1 MWKYVLFFLA
11 IRTLGRLP
19 VRVSYFIAARLADLV
34 YVCHK
39 GLRQRVWANM
49 RHVLGAD
56 AGKRRLR
63 QVAREVL
70 RNAARYYVDLM
81 RIPYLDVEDFRRYKL
96 RYHGHEE
103 NLVPALASGRGV
115 ILAGGHLGSP
125 ELALQALLSVGI
137 RVLALTEPLRPQA
150 LSRLV
155 DGLRSSQG
163 HIFLPV
169 NISSVKAAIRTIKAG
184 GAVGLMCDRDIEGR
198 SITIPLCG
206 VQTKVPVGAVELA
219 MRTGAIIIP
228 IFAHRVGGDRF
239 EAYMEPPVEMVGT
252 GDSEADLRTNV
263 ARLLACF
270 EEHLRRTPG
279 QWIVLESVWEDGTN
293 GSRPSSQPWAVGR
306 KP

>member
-1 MWKYVLFFLA
+1 MWKYVLFLLA

-19 VRVSYFIAARLADLV
+19 VPVSYFIAARLADLT
-34 YVCHK
+34 YLCHK
-39 GLRQRVWANM
+39 GLRRRVWANM
-49 RHVLGAD
+49 RQVLGANTP
-56 AGKRRLR
+56 KRRLR
-63 QVAREVL
+63 QAAREVL
-70 RNAARYYVDLM
+70 RNTARYYVDLM
-81 RIPYLDVEDFRRYKL
+81 RIPHLDVDDFRRHKL

-115 ILAGGHLGSP
+115 ILAGGHFGSP
-125 ELALQALLSVGI
+125 ELAMQALLSVGV

-169 NISSVKAAIRTIKAG
+169 NISSVKAVIRTIRAG

-198 SITIPLCG
+198 SITLPLCG
-206 VQTKVPVGAVELA
+206 AEARVPVGAVELA

-228 IFAHRVGGDRF
+228 IFAHRLRGDRF
-239 EAYMEPPVEMVGT
+239 EAYMEPPLEMVNT
-252 GDSEADLRTNV
+252 GDPEADLRANV
-263 ARLLACF
+263 ARLLARF

-279 QWIVLESVWEDGTN
+279 QWIVLERVWEN
-293 GSRPSSQPWAVGR
+293 GASGRRSSSQPWPVGR